1 MRSSGP
7 QASAIEFEGPGL
19 RPCRRRAGDL
29 RASLAGVERGGG
41 GNSRPGGFGNERA
54 DAGPSTTPGRDSYDS
69 AAKLLDKVVISVKSL
84 LKPTLAG
91 IAVALA
97 MAFAPAAWA
106 EVKIGYVDYGRLM
119 EESPQAK
126 AALEAIRTEFA
137 PRQRELQNE
146 QTSLKSKEEKLQ
158 KDGATMTPDQ
168 RSRAEK
174 DLRDGARDFARKQ
187 GEVQDDFN
195 ARRNEETSR
204 LQRVLIEEVRNYAKA
219 QNFDLI
225 IAENVI
231 YATATVD
238 ITPAILSALQAR
250 APKTAS
256 APANGAV
263 PATTKPPSR

>member
-1 MRSSGP
+1 MKS
-7 QASAIEFEGPGL
+7 I
-19 RPCRRRAGDL
+19 
-29 RASLAGVERGGG
+29 
-41 GNSRPGGFGNERA
+41 
-54 DAGPSTTPGRDSYDS
+54 
-69 AAKLLDKVVISVKSL
+69 VKS
-84 LKPTLAG
+84 TLA
-91 IAVALA
+91 AMVVALA
-97 MAFAPAAWA
+97 CAATPAWA
-106 EVKIGYVDYGRLM
+106 EIKIGFVDYGKLM

-137 PRQRELQNE
+137 PRQRELQT
-146 QTSLKSKEEKLQ
+146 QQATLKGKEDKLQ

-204 LQRVLIEEVRNYAKA
+204 LQRALIEEVRTYAKA

-225 IAENVI
+225 IADGVL
-231 YATATVD
+231 YSTPSLD

-250 APKTAS
+250 APKAAAAPAS
-256 APANGAV
+256 APA
-263 PATTKPPSR
+263 PTTKPPSR